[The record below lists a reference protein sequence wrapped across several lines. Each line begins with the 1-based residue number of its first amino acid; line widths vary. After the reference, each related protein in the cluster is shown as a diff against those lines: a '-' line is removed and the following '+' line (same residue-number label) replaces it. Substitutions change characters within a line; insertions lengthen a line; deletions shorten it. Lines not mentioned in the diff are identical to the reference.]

1 MATTRGKGGTG
12 ADAGATARAA
22 AKRTRTRAPE
32 DDISGVA
39 APEAAAAPPA
49 RGARKEAPGTGV
61 AQSPPAEA
69 PRPTRRKAPG
79 GGVAADAASAE
90 APVAPPAK
98 SAAKAASKPAAKSA
112 ASPKKR
118 GGERETYVETA
129 ARRKREKEV
138 DQLAV
143 DLRSF
148 AVARPSGWNHE
159 DWVAFLDHLS
169 TRGHDI
175 SDAEGIGRRLEQER
189 LGVVLGG
196 VQGLGP
202 KRVQSLVDR
211 FGSLWAARHAGVDDV
226 AGVSG
231 MTRPLAERV
240 VEDLRTRF
248 P

>member
-1 MATTRGKGGTG
+1 MATTRGKGSGTG
-12 ADAGATARAA
+12 AGAAKTA

-39 APEAAAAPPA
+39 APEAAAAP
-49 RGARKEAPGTGV
+49 GTGV

-79 GGVAADAASAE
+79 SGVAADAGASAPA
-90 APVAPPAK
+90 APAARTPAK
-98 SAAKAASKPAAKSA
+98 SAAKSPAKSA
-112 ASPKKR
+112 SKTSARSAPATAETPKKR
-118 GGERETYVETA
+118 GGKRETYVETA
-129 ARRKREKEV
+129 ARRRQEKEV

-143 DLRSF
+143 DLRAF
-148 AVARPSGWNHE
+148 AVARPGGWNHD
-159 DWVAFLDHLS
+159 DWVSFLEHLS
-169 TRGHDI
+169 TQGHDI

-189 LGVVLGG
+189 LGVILSG

-202 KRVQSLVDR
+202 KRVQSLVDQ
-211 FGSLWAARHAGVDDV
+211 FGTLWSLRHAGADDV
-226 AGVSG
+226 AAVSG